1 MEFALFNI
9 GGLIRHPLEKAA
21 LNFEWNKHQ

>member
-1 MEFALFNI
+1 MEFALFNN
-9 GGLIRHPLEKAA
+9 GGLIRRQLEKAA